1 MENKLNIKTQNK
13 KIELLAPV
21 GDERGLKAAV
31 NAGADAVY
39 FGTKCFNARVGA
51 AENFDEKAI
60 EENIKFAKLRNV
72 NVYITVNTL
81 VYNDEIDKVLPLIK
95 SVSDLG
101 ADAIIVQDL
110 GVIDIVRNNLNI
122 PMHASTQMSCNNLD
136 SVKLLKSI
144 GIDRVVLSREMS
156 LENIKYIRD
165 NTDIE
170 LETFVHGALCV
181 SFSGQCAYSY
191 LHGGRSA
198 NRGAC
203 AQPCRMEYTGGKTDY
218 PLSTKDLMTID
229 IIPNLLESGITSFKI
244 EGRAKRSEYAAITT
258 SIYRH
263 AIDLAL
269 ENKDIPTQ
277 KYREDLMKIFNRG
290 GFSQGY
296 YYNSKDIFE
305 NYKPSHDG
313 EYIGEVTA
321 YKKNKIY
328 IKAEKELNVYD
339 GLSFGDSGKV
349 GMQIS
354 DLYKDNVR
362 VKRAK
367 GNLSFSAVLKNV
379 NIGDEVYRTTDK
391 LQMDE
396 ADKIIE
402 SDHFKHLLDLNCIIG
417 FNNEKIKLIVNSK
430 YDERLNNIEY
440 ISDYKLQ
447 EAKTKATAKED
458 IFNSLLKTGG
468 TVFEFE
474 NINIEENFKN
484 PFIPVKILN
493 EARRCIIEKI
503 ENILMQSKKI
513 NYDKNLYDEKNIN
526 YPNIDIK
533 VLIAGSEE
541 KINLYS
547 DIHYDKKILFPNVY
561 DENIIKL
568 FKDKKIDG
576 ILLPHVTF
584 DKDIE
589 VIKSIA
595 EKTNNM
601 IVICNNLG
609 HIEALKGKAILWAG
623 IGLNAINNYS
633 VNLLYK
639 LGIDTVISAIEAGK
653 NLKHTL
659 SVKEGFIPAMN
670 FAFCP
675 KSMSVGCSKCKEED
689 IIDHRGN
696 TVIFD
701 CVRMYNKTSF
711 ILEKIK
717 NKNGNIYYSIY

>member
-1 MENKLNIKTQNK
+1 MENNLNIKTQNK

-21 GDERGLKAAV
+21 GDERALKASV

-39 FGTKCFNARVGA
+39 FGTKSFNARVGA
-51 AENFDEKAI
+51 AENFDEKAL
-60 EENIKFAKLRNV
+60 EENIRFAKLRDV

-95 SVSDLG
+95 SVYNMG

-110 GVIDIVRNNLNI
+110 GIIDIVRNNLNI
-122 PMHASTQMSCNNLD
+122 AMHASTQMSCNNLD

-144 GIDRVVLSREMS
+144 GLDRVVLAREMS
-156 LENIKYIRD
+156 LDNIKYIRD

-203 AQPCRMEYTGGKTDY
+203 AQPCRMEYTGGKTNY

-269 ENKDIPTQ
+269 ENKYIPIE
-277 KYREDLMKIFNRG
+277 KYRESLMKIFNRG

-313 EYIGEVTA
+313 EYIGEVKA

-328 IKAEKELNVYD
+328 IKADKELNVYD
-339 GLSFGDSGKV
+339 GLSFGESGTV

-354 DLYKDNVR
+354 DLYKDNER

-367 GNLSFSAVLKNV
+367 GNLSFSAVIKNV
-379 NIGDEVYRTTDK
+379 NVGDKVYRTTDK
-391 LQMDE
+391 LQIDK
-396 ADKIIE
+396 ANKIIE
-402 SDHFKHLLDLNCIIG
+402 NDSFKHILDLKCIIG
-417 FNNEKIKLIVNSK
+417 FDNDKIKLEVHSK
-430 YDERLNNIEY
+430 YDDRLNNIEY
-440 ISDYKLQ
+440 ISDYTLQ
-447 EAKTKATAKED
+447 EAKTKSTTKED
-458 IFNSLLKTGG
+458 IFNSLSKTGG

-474 NINIEENFKN
+474 NIIIEENFKN
-484 PFIPVKILN
+484 PFIPVKVLN
-493 EARRCIIEKI
+493 EARRALIEKL
-503 ENILMQSKKI
+503 ENILMKSKEI
-513 NYDKNLYDEKNIN
+513 HYDKNIFNNIN
-526 YPNIDIK
+526 YPNTDIK
-533 VLIAGSEE
+533 VLIVNSEE
-541 KINLYS
+541 KLKLYS
-547 DIHYDKKILFPNVY
+547 DIHYDKRILFPSVY
-561 DENIIKL
+561 DENIITL
-568 FKDKKIDG
+568 FENKKIDG
-576 ILLPHVTF
+576 IILPHVTF

-595 EKTNNM
+595 EKTDGM

-609 HIEALKGKAILWAG
+609 HIEALKGKAVLWSG

-633 VNLLYK
+633 VNFLYK
-639 LGIDTVISAIEAGK
+639 LGIDTVISAVEAGK
-653 NLKHTL
+653 TLKHTI
-659 SVKEGFIPAMN
+659 SIKEGFIPAMN

-689 IIDHRGN
+689 IIDHKGN

-701 CVRMYNKTSF
+701 CVKMHNKTSF
-711 ILEKIK
+711 ILEHIK
-717 NKNGNIYYSIY
+717 NKNGNIYYYIY

>member
-1 MENKLNIKTQNK
+1 MNNKNK

-39 FGTKCFNARVGA
+39 FGTKSFNARVGA
-51 AENFDEKAI
+51 AENFDEKAL
-60 EENIKFAKLRNV
+60 ENNIKFAKLRNV

-110 GVIDIVRNNLNI
+110 GIIDIVRNNLNI
-122 PMHASTQMSCNNLD
+122 AMHASTQMSCNNLD

-144 GIDRVVLSREMS
+144 GIDRVVLAREMS

-181 SFSGQCAYSY
+181 SFSGQCVYSY

-258 SIYRH
+258 SIYRQ

-269 ENKDIPTQ
+269 ENKDIPIQ
-277 KYREDLMKIFNRG
+277 KYRESLMKIFNRG

-313 EYIGEVTA
+313 EYIGEVVS

-339 GLSFGDSGKV
+339 GLSFGDSGQV

-354 DLYKDNVR
+354 DLYKDNMR

-367 GNLSFSAVLKNV
+367 GNLSFSAVIKNV
-379 NIGDEVYRTTDK
+379 NVGDEVYRTTDK

-396 ADKIIE
+396 SEKIIE
-402 SDHFKHLLDLNCIIG
+402 SDNFKHLLDLNCIIG
-417 FNNEKIKLIVNSK
+417 FNNDKIKLIVTNK

-440 ISDYKLQ
+440 ISDYTLQ
-447 EAKTKATAKED
+447 EAKTKATTKED
-458 IFNSLLKTGG
+458 IFNSLSKTGG

-474 NINIEENFKN
+474 NINIEEKFKN

-493 EARRCIIEKI
+493 EARRGLIEKL

-513 NYDKNLYDEKNIN
+513 NYNKNIYTNIN
-526 YPNIDIK
+526 YPNTNIK
-533 VLIAGSEE
+533 VLIAGNEE

-568 FKDKKIDG
+568 FENKKIDG
-576 ILLPHVTF
+576 IILPHVTF

-589 VIKSIA
+589 VIKNIV

-623 IGLNAINNYS
+623 IGLNAINNYT
-633 VNLLYK
+633 VDFLYK
-639 LGIDTVISAIEAGK
+639 LGIDVVISAIEAGK

-659 SVKEGFIPAMN
+659 SIKEGLIPAMN

-689 IIDHRGN
+689 IIDHKGN
-696 TVIFD
+696 IVIFD
-701 CVRMYNKTSF
+701 CVRVHNKTSF
-711 ILEKIK
+711 ILENIK
-717 NKNGNIYYSIY
+717 NKTGEIYIK

>member
-1 MENKLNIKTQNK
+1 MNNKSQNK

-39 FGTKCFNARVGA
+39 FGTKSFNARVGA
-51 AENFDEKAI
+51 AENFDEKAL

-95 SVSDLG
+95 SVYDLG

-110 GVIDIVRNNLNI
+110 GIIDIVRNNLNI
-122 PMHASTQMSCNNLD
+122 AMHASTQMSCNNLD
-136 SVKLLKSI
+136 SVKFLKSI
-144 GIDRVVLSREMS
+144 GIDRVVLAREMS

-277 KYREDLMKIFNRG
+277 KYRESLMKIFNRG

-339 GLSFGDSGKV
+339 GLSFGDSGQV

-354 DLYKDNVR
+354 DLYKDNLR

-367 GNLSFSAVLKNV
+367 GNLSFSAVIKNV

-402 SDHFKHLLDLNCIIG
+402 SDNFKHLLDLNCIVG
-417 FNNEKIKLIVNSK
+417 FNNEKIKLLVTSK

-440 ISDYKLQ
+440 ISDYVIQ

-458 IFNSLLKTGG
+458 IFNSLSKTGC

-493 EARRCIIEKI
+493 EARRSLIEKL
-503 ENILMQSKKI
+503 ENVLMSSKKI
-513 NYDKNLYDEKNIN
+513 NYNKNIYTNIN
-526 YPNIDIK
+526 YPNTNIK
-533 VLIAGSEE
+533 VLIAGNEE

-568 FKDKKIDG
+568 FESKKIDG
-576 ILLPHVTF
+576 IILPHVTF

-589 VIKSIA
+589 VIKKIV
-595 EKTNNM
+595 EKTSGM

-609 HIEALKGKAILWAG
+609 HLEALKGKAILWAG
-623 IGLNAINNYS
+623 TGLNAINNYS
-633 VNLLYK
+633 VDFLYK
-639 LGIDTVISAIEAGK
+639 LGVEVVISAIEAGK

-659 SVKEGFIPAMN
+659 SIKEGLIPAMN

-675 KSMSVGCSKCKEED
+675 KSMSIGCSKCKEED
-689 IIDHRGN
+689 IIDHKGN
-696 TVIFD
+696 VVIFD
-701 CVRMYNKTSF
+701 CVRVHNKTSF
-711 ILEKIK
+711 ILENIK
-717 NKNGNIYYSIY
+717 NKTGDIYIK

>member
-1 MENKLNIKTQNK
+1 MENNLNIKTQNK

-21 GDERGLKAAV
+21 GDERALRATV

-39 FGTKCFNARVGA
+39 FGTKSFNARVGA
-51 AENFDEKAI
+51 AENFDEKAL
-60 EENIKFAKLRNV
+60 EENIRFAKLRDV

-95 SVSDLG
+95 SVYNMG

-110 GVIDIVRNNLNI
+110 GIIDIVRNNLNI
-122 PMHASTQMSCNNLD
+122 AMHASTQMSCNNLD

-144 GIDRVVLSREMS
+144 GLDRVVLAREMS
-156 LENIKYIRD
+156 LDNIKYIRD

-203 AQPCRMEYTGGKTDY
+203 AQPCRMEYTGGKTNY

-269 ENKDIPTQ
+269 ENKDIPIE
-277 KYREDLMKIFNRG
+277 KYRESLMKIFNRG

-328 IKAEKELNVYD
+328 IHAEKELNVYD
-339 GLSFGDSGKV
+339 GLSFGESGTV

-354 DLYKDNVR
+354 DLYKDNER

-367 GNLSFSAVLKNV
+367 GNLSFSAVIKNV
-379 NIGDEVYRTTDK
+379 NVGDKVYRTTDK
-391 LQMDE
+391 LQIDE
-396 ADKIIE
+396 ANKIIE
-402 SDHFKHLLDLNCIIG
+402 NDSFKHILDLKCIIG
-417 FNNEKIKLIVNSK
+417 FNNDKIKLEVHSK
-430 YDERLNNIEY
+430 YNDRLNNIEY
-440 ISDYKLQ
+440 ISDYIIQ
-447 EAKTKATAKED
+447 DAKTKSTTKED
-458 IFNSLLKTGG
+458 IFNSLSKTGG

-474 NINIEENFKN
+474 DIIIEENFKN
-484 PFIPVKILN
+484 PFIPVKVLN
-493 EARRCIIEKI
+493 EARRGLIEKL
-503 ENILMQSKKI
+503 ENILIKPKEI
-513 NYDKNLYDEKNIN
+513 HYDKNIFNNIN
-526 YPNIDIK
+526 YPNTDIK
-533 VLIAGSEE
+533 VLIVNSEE
-541 KINLYS
+541 KLKLYS
-547 DIHYDKKILFPNVY
+547 DIHYDKRILFPSVY
-561 DENIIKL
+561 DENIITL
-568 FKDKKIDG
+568 FENKKIDG
-576 ILLPHVTF
+576 IILPHVTF

-589 VIKSIA
+589 VIKSIV
-595 EKTNNM
+595 EKTDGM

-609 HIEALKGKAILWAG
+609 HIEALKGKALLWSG

-633 VNLLYK
+633 VNFLYE
-639 LGIDTVISAIEAGK
+639 LGIDTVISAVEAGK
-653 NLKHTL
+653 TLKHTI
-659 SVKEGFIPAMN
+659 SIKEGFIPAMN

-689 IIDHRGN
+689 IIDHKGN

-701 CVRMYNKTSF
+701 CVKMYNKTSF
-711 ILEKIK
+711 ILENIK
-717 NKNGNIYYSIY
+717 NKNGNIYCY

>member
-39 FGTKCFNARVGA
+39 FGTKSFNARVGA
-51 AENFDEKAI
+51 AENFDEKAL

-95 SVSDLG
+95 TVSDLG

-144 GIDRVVLSREMS
+144 GIDRVVLAREMS
-156 LENIKYIRD
+156 LDNIKYIRD

-269 ENKDIPTQ
+269 ENKDIPIE

-447 EAKTKATAKED
+447 EAKTKATTKED

-513 NYDKNLYDEKNIN
+513 NYDKKLYDEKNIN

-675 KSMSVGCSKCKEED
+675 KQ
-689 IIDHRGN
+689 
-696 TVIFD
+696 
-701 CVRMYNKTSF
+701 
-711 ILEKIK
+711 
-717 NKNGNIYYSIY
+717 

>member
-1 MENKLNIKTQNK
+1 MNNKLQNK

-21 GDERGLKAAV
+21 GDERALKAAV

-39 FGTKCFNARVGA
+39 FGTKSFNARVGA
-51 AENFDEKAI
+51 AENFDEKAL
-60 EENIKFAKLRNV
+60 EENIRFAKLRDV

-95 SVSDLG
+95 SVYNIG

-110 GVIDIVRNNLNI
+110 GIIDIVRNNLNI
-122 PMHASTQMSCNNLD
+122 AMHASTQMSCNNLE

-144 GIDRVVLSREMS
+144 GLDRVVLAREMS
-156 LENIKYIRD
+156 LDNIKYIRD

-170 LETFVHGALCV
+170 LETFVHGALCA

-203 AQPCRMEYTGGKTDY
+203 AQPCRMEYTGGKTNY

-269 ENKDIPTQ
+269 ENKDIPIE
-277 KYREDLMKIFNRG
+277 KYRESLMKIFNRG

-313 EYIGEVTA
+313 EYIGKVTA

-328 IKAEKELNVYD
+328 IKADKELNVYD
-339 GLSFGDSGKV
+339 GLSFGESGTV

-354 DLYKDNVR
+354 DLYKDNER

-367 GNLSFSAVLKNV
+367 GNLSFSAVIKNV
-379 NIGDEVYRTTDK
+379 NVGDKVYRTTDK
-391 LQMDE
+391 LQIDE
-396 ADKIIE
+396 ANKIIE
-402 SDHFKHLLDLNCIIG
+402 NDNFKHILDLKCTVG
-417 FNNEKIKLIVNSK
+417 FNNEKIKLEVHSK
-430 YDERLNNIEY
+430 YDNRLNNIEY
-440 ISDYKLQ
+440 ISDYTLQ
-447 EAKTKATAKED
+447 EAKTKSATKED
-458 IFNSLLKTGG
+458 IFNSLSKIGG

-474 NINIEENFKN
+474 NIIIEENFKN
-484 PFIPVKILN
+484 PFIPVKVLN
-493 EARRCIIEKI
+493 EARRGLIEKL
-503 ENILMQSKKI
+503 ENILMKSKEI
-513 NYDKNLYDEKNIN
+513 HYNKNIFNDIN
-526 YPNIDIK
+526 YPNTDIK
-533 VLIAGSEE
+533 VLIVNSEE
-541 KINLYS
+541 KLKLYS
-547 DIHYDKKILFPNVY
+547 DIHYDKKILFPSVY
-561 DENIIKL
+561 DEKIITL
-568 FKDKKIDG
+568 FENKKIDG
-576 ILLPHVTF
+576 IILPHVTF

-589 VIKSIA
+589 IIKSIV
-595 EKTNNM
+595 EKTEGM

-609 HIEALKGKAILWAG
+609 HIEALKGKAVLWSG

-633 VNLLYK
+633 VNFLYK
-639 LGIDTVISAIEAGK
+639 LCIDTVISAVEAGK
-653 NLKHTL
+653 TLKHTI
-659 SVKEGFIPAMN
+659 SIKEGFIPAMN

-701 CVRMYNKTSF
+701 CVKMYNKTSF
-711 ILEKIK
+711 ILEHIK
-717 NKNGNIYYSIY
+717 NKNGNIYYYIY

>member
-1 MENKLNIKTQNK
+1 MGNNLNIKTQNK

-21 GDERGLKAAV
+21 GDERALKAAV

-39 FGTKCFNARVGA
+39 FGTKSFNARVGA
-51 AENFDEKAI
+51 AENFDEKAL
-60 EENIKFAKLRNV
+60 EENIRFAKLRDV

-95 SVSDLG
+95 SVYNMG

-110 GVIDIVRNNLNI
+110 GIIDIVRNNLNI
-122 PMHASTQMSCNNLD
+122 AMHASTQMSCNNLD

-144 GIDRVVLSREMS
+144 GLDRVVLAREMS
-156 LENIKYIRD
+156 LDNIKYIRD

-203 AQPCRMEYTGGKTDY
+203 AQPCRMEYTGGKTNY

-229 IIPNLLESGITSFKI
+229 IIPNLLKSGITSFKI

-269 ENKDIPTQ
+269 ENKDIPIE
-277 KYREDLMKIFNRG
+277 KYRESLMKIFNRG

-328 IKAEKELNVYD
+328 IHADKELNVYD
-339 GLSFGDSGKV
+339 GLSFGESGTV

-354 DLYKDNVR
+354 DLYKDNER

-367 GNLSFSAVLKNV
+367 GKLSFSAVIKNV
-379 NIGDEVYRTTDK
+379 NVGDKVYRTTDK
-391 LQMDE
+391 LQIDE
-396 ADKIIE
+396 ANKIIE
-402 SDHFKHLLDLNCIIG
+402 NDSFKHILDLKCIIG
-417 FNNEKIKLIVNSK
+417 FDNDKIKLEVHSK

-440 ISDYKLQ
+440 ISDYTIQ
-447 EAKTKATAKED
+447 EAKTKSAAKED
-458 IFNSLLKTGG
+458 IFNSLSKTGG

-474 NINIEENFKN
+474 NIIIEENFKN
-484 PFIPVKILN
+484 PFIPVKVLN
-493 EARRCIIEKI
+493 EARRGLIEKL
-503 ENILMQSKKI
+503 ENILMKSKEI
-513 NYDKNLYDEKNIN
+513 HYDKNIFNNIN
-526 YPNIDIK
+526 YPNTDIK
-533 VLIAGSEE
+533 VLIVNSEE
-541 KINLYS
+541 KLKLYS
-547 DIHYDKKILFPNVY
+547 DINYDKKILFPRVY
-561 DENIIKL
+561 DENIITL
-568 FKDKKIDG
+568 FENKKIDG
-576 ILLPHVTF
+576 IILPHVTF
-584 DKDIE
+584 DKDIK
-589 VIKSIA
+589 VIKNIV
-595 EKTNNM
+595 EKTEGM

-609 HIEALKGKAILWAG
+609 HIEALKDKAVLWAG

-633 VNLLYK
+633 VNFLYK
-639 LGIDTVISAIEAGK
+639 LGINTVISAVEAGK
-653 NLKHTL
+653 TLKHTI
-659 SVKEGFIPAMN
+659 SIKEGFIPAMN

-675 KSMSVGCSKCKEED
+675 KSMAVGCSKCKKED
-689 IIDHRGN
+689 IIDHKGN

-701 CVRMYNKTSF
+701 CVKMHNKTSF

-717 NKNGNIYYSIY
+717 NKTGEIYIDIN

>member
-1 MENKLNIKTQNK
+1 MENNLNIKTQNK

-21 GDERGLKAAV
+21 GDERALRAAV

-39 FGTKCFNARVGA
+39 FGTKSFNARVGA
-51 AENFDEKAI
+51 AENFDEKAL
-60 EENIKFAKLRNV
+60 EENIRFAKLRDV

-95 SVSDLG
+95 SVYNMG

-110 GVIDIVRNNLNI
+110 GIIDIVRNNLNI
-122 PMHASTQMSCNNLD
+122 AMHASTQMSCNNLE

-144 GIDRVVLSREMS
+144 GIDRVVLAREMS

-203 AQPCRMEYTGGKTDY
+203 AQPCRMEYKGGKTHY

-269 ENKDIPTQ
+269 ENKDIPIE
-277 KYREDLMKIFNRG
+277 KYRESLMKIFNRG

-328 IKAEKELNVYD
+328 IHADKELNVYD
-339 GLSFGDSGKV
+339 GLSFVDSGTV

-354 DLYKDNVR
+354 DLYKDNER

-367 GNLSFSAVLKNV
+367 GNLSFSAVIKNV
-379 NIGDEVYRTTDK
+379 NVGDKVYRTTDK
-391 LQMDE
+391 LQIDE
-396 ADKIIE
+396 ANKIIE
-402 SDHFKHLLDLNCIIG
+402 NDSFKHILDLKCIIG
-417 FNNEKIKLIVNSK
+417 FNNDKIKLEVHSK
-430 YDERLNNIEY
+430 YNDRLNNIEY
-440 ISDYKLQ
+440 LSDYTLQ
-447 EAKTKATAKED
+447 EAKTKSTTKED
-458 IFNSLLKTGG
+458 IFYSLSKTGG

-474 NINIEENFKN
+474 NIIIEEDFKN
-484 PFIPVKILN
+484 PFIPVKVLN
-493 EARRCIIEKI
+493 EARRALIEKL
-503 ENILMQSKKI
+503 ENILIKPKEI
-513 NYDKNLYDEKNIN
+513 HYNKNIFNDIN
-526 YPNIDIK
+526 YPNTDIK
-533 VLIAGSEE
+533 VLIVNSEE
-541 KINLYS
+541 KLKLYS
-547 DIHYDKKILFPNVY
+547 DIHYDKKILFPSVY
-561 DENIIKL
+561 DENIVKL
-568 FKDKKIDG
+568 FENKEIDG
-576 ILLPHVTF
+576 IIIPHVTF

-589 VIKSIA
+589 VIKSIV
-595 EKTNNM
+595 EKTDGI

-609 HIEALKGKAILWAG
+609 HIEALKGKAILWSG

-633 VNLLYK
+633 VNFLYK
-639 LGIDTVISAIEAGK
+639 LGIDTVISAVEAGK
-653 NLKHTL
+653 TLKHTI
-659 SVKEGFIPAMN
+659 SIKEGFIPAMN

-689 IIDHRGN
+689 IIDHKGN

-701 CVRMYNKTSF
+701 CVNMYNKTSF
-711 ILEKIK
+711 ILENIK
-717 NKNGNIYYSIY
+717 NKNGNIYCY

>member
-1 MENKLNIKTQNK
+1 MNIRTQNK

-21 GDERGLKAAV
+21 GDERALKAAV

-39 FGTKCFNARVGA
+39 FGTKSFNARVGA
-51 AENFDEKAI
+51 AENFDEKAL
-60 EENIKFAKLRNV
+60 EENIRFAKLRDV

-95 SVSDLG
+95 SVYNMG

-110 GVIDIVRNNLNI
+110 GIIDIVRNNLNI
-122 PMHASTQMSCNNLD
+122 AMHASTQMSCNNLD

-144 GIDRVVLSREMS
+144 GLDRVVLAREMS
-156 LENIKYIRD
+156 LDNIKYIRD

-203 AQPCRMEYTGGKTDY
+203 AQPCRMEYTGGKTNY

-269 ENKDIPTQ
+269 ENKDIPIE
-277 KYREDLMKIFNRG
+277 KYRESLMKIFNRG

-328 IKAEKELNVYD
+328 IHADKELNVYD
-339 GLSFGDSGKV
+339 GLSFGESGTV

-354 DLYKDNVR
+354 DLYKDNER

-367 GNLSFSAVLKNV
+367 GNLSFSAVIKNV
-379 NIGDEVYRTTDK
+379 NVGDKVYRTTDK
-391 LQMDE
+391 LQIDE
-396 ADKIIE
+396 ANKIIE
-402 SDHFKHLLDLNCIIG
+402 NDSFKHILDLKCIIG
-417 FNNEKIKLIVNSK
+417 FNNDKIKLEVYSK
-430 YDERLNNIEY
+430 YNDRLNNIEY
-440 ISDYKLQ
+440 ISDYIIQ
-447 EAKTKATAKED
+447 DAKTKSTTKED
-458 IFNSLLKTGG
+458 IFNSLSKTGG

-474 NINIEENFKN
+474 DIIIEENFKN
-484 PFIPVKILN
+484 PFIPVKVLN
-493 EARRCIIEKI
+493 EARRGLIEKL
-503 ENILMQSKKI
+503 ENILIKPKEI
-513 NYDKNLYDEKNIN
+513 HYDKNIFNNIN
-526 YPNIDIK
+526 YPNTDIK
-533 VLIAGSEE
+533 VLIVNSEE
-541 KINLYS
+541 KLKLYS
-547 DIHYDKKILFPNVY
+547 DIHYDKRILFPSVY
-561 DENIIKL
+561 DENIITL
-568 FKDKKIDG
+568 FENKKIDG
-576 ILLPHVTF
+576 IILPHVTF

-589 VIKSIA
+589 VIKSIV
-595 EKTNNM
+595 EKTYGM

-609 HIEALKGKAILWAG
+609 HIEALKRKAILWSG

-633 VNLLYK
+633 VNFLYK
-639 LGIDTVISAIEAGK
+639 LGVNTVISAIEAGK
-653 NLKHTL
+653 KLKNTI
-659 SVKEGFIPAMN
+659 SIKEGFIPAMN

-675 KSMSVGCSKCKEED
+675 KSMSVGCTKCKEED
-689 IIDHRGN
+689 IIDRKGN

-701 CVRMYNKTSF
+701 CVKMYNKTSF
-711 ILEKIK
+711 ILENIK
-717 NKNGNIYYSIY
+717 NKNGNIYCY

>member
-1 MENKLNIKTQNK
+1 MNNKNK

-39 FGTKCFNARVGA
+39 FGAKSFNARVGA
-51 AENFDEKAI
+51 AENFDEKAL

-95 SVSDLG
+95 TVSDFG

-110 GVIDIVRNNLNI
+110 GIIYIVRNNLNI
-122 PMHASTQMSCNNLD
+122 AMHASTQMSCNNLD

-144 GIDRVVLSREMS
+144 GIDRVVLAREMS

-244 EGRAKRSEYAAITT
+244 EGRAKRSEYVAVTT

-269 ENKDIPTQ
+269 ENKDIPIQ
-277 KYREDLMKIFNRG
+277 KYRESLMKIFNRG

-313 EYIGEVTA
+313 EYIGEVVA
-321 YKKNKIY
+321 YKKNKIH

-339 GLSFGDSGKV
+339 GLSFGDSGQV

-354 DLYKDNVR
+354 DLYKDNIR

-367 GNLSFSAVLKNV
+367 GNLSFSAVIKNV
-379 NIGDEVYRTTDK
+379 NVGDEVYRTTDK

-396 ADKIIE
+396 AEKIIE
-402 SDHFKHLLDLNCIIG
+402 SDNFKHLLDLNCIIG
-417 FNNEKIKLIVNSK
+417 FNDIDDNKKIKLVVTSK
-430 YDERLNNIEY
+430 YDDRLNNIEY
-440 ISDYKLQ
+440 ISDYTLQ
-447 EAKTKATAKED
+447 EAKTKATTKED
-458 IFNSLLKTGG
+458 IFNSLSKTGG

-474 NINIEENFKN
+474 NINIEEKFKN

-493 EARRCIIEKI
+493 EARRCIIEKL
-503 ENILMQSKKI
+503 ENVLMQSKKI
-513 NYDKNLYDEKNIN
+513 DYNKDFEKNIN
-526 YPNIDIK
+526 YPNTNIK
-533 VLIAGSEE
+533 VLITNSEE

-568 FKDKKIDG
+568 FENKKIDG
-576 ILLPHVTF
+576 IILPHVTF

-589 VIKSIA
+589 VIKSIV

-609 HIEALKGKAILWAG
+609 HIEALKEKAILWAG
-623 IGLNAINNYS
+623 IGLNAINNYT
-633 VNLLYK
+633 VDFLYK
-639 LGIDTVISAIEAGK
+639 LGVNVVISAIEAGK

-659 SVKEGFIPAMN
+659 SIKEGLIPAMN

-689 IIDHRGN
+689 IIDHKGN
-696 TVIFD
+696 IVIFD
-701 CVRMYNKTSF
+701 CVKIYNKTSF
-711 ILEKIK
+711 ILENIK
-717 NKNGNIYYSIY
+717 NKTGKIYIK

>member
-1 MENKLNIKTQNK
+1 MNNKNK

-39 FGTKCFNARVGA
+39 FGTKSFNARVGA
-51 AENFDEKAI
+51 AENFDEKAL
-60 EENIKFAKLRNV
+60 ENNIKFAKLRNV

-110 GVIDIVRNNLNI
+110 GIIDIVRNNLNI
-122 PMHASTQMSCNNLD
+122 AMHASTQMSCNNLD

-144 GIDRVVLSREMS
+144 GIDRVVLAREMS

-258 SIYRH
+258 SIYRQ

-277 KYREDLMKIFNRG
+277 KYKESLMKIFNRG

-313 EYIGEVTA
+313 EYIGEVVA

-339 GLSFGDSGKV
+339 GLSFGDSGQV

-367 GNLSFSAVLKNV
+367 GNLNFSAVIKNV
-379 NIGDEVYRTTDK
+379 NVGDEVYRTTDK

-402 SDHFKHLLDLNCIIG
+402 SDNFKHLLDLSCIIG
-417 FNNEKIKLIVNSK
+417 FNNEKIKLVVTSK

-440 ISDYKLQ
+440 ISDYTLQ
-447 EAKTKATAKED
+447 EAKTKATTKED
-458 IFNSLLKTGG
+458 IFNSLSKTGG

-474 NINIEENFKN
+474 NINIEEKFKN

-493 EARRCIIEKI
+493 EARRGLIEKL

-513 NYDKNLYDEKNIN
+513 NYNKNIYTNIN
-526 YPNIDIK
+526 YPNTNIK
-533 VLIAGSEE
+533 VLIAGNEE

-568 FKDKKIDG
+568 FENKKIDG
-576 ILLPHVTF
+576 IILPHVTF

-589 VIKSIA
+589 VIKNIV

-623 IGLNAINNYS
+623 IGLNAINNYT
-633 VNLLYK
+633 VDFLYK
-639 LGIDTVISAIEAGK
+639 LGVDVVISAIEAGK

-659 SVKEGFIPAMN
+659 SIKEGLIPAMN

-689 IIDHRGN
+689 IIDHKGN
-696 TVIFD
+696 IVIFD
-701 CVRMYNKTSF
+701 CVRVHNKTSF
-711 ILEKIK
+711 ILENIK
-717 NKNGNIYYSIY
+717 NKTGEIYIK